1 MDNHVS
7 PNRYQAL
14 GDVAGNNDDAPIN
27 EETINEQEL
36 DKLNKKT
43 NGKTDNWKVSNLKK
57 EVVILEDSIVKHV
70 NR

>member
-27 EETINEQEL
+27 EETINEPEWQ
-36 DKLNKKT
+36 D
-43 NGKTDNWKVSNLKK
+43 W
-57 EVVILEDSIVKHV
+57 
-70 NR
+70 